1 MRMNRRT
8 LSLAAA
14 AAILAFLAL
23 LSYVIVPKLSQ
34 RSVTAYFPAAV
45 GLFPGD
51 SVRILGVDVGRVER
65 IDPEGTRV
73 AVRMRLDRRWDLP
86 ADAQAVIVAPTL
98 VTTRFVQLTP
108 AYSGGPVLPDGGVI
122 PQERTAMPVEWD
134 VVKDQLTRLTQTL
147 GPRADGTEPATG
159 TLGEL
164 VGNAADSARG
174 NGATLHDTLDKLA
187 RTTTALSDGRTD
199 LFSMVRNLS
208 MLVDALSQSHEQIV
222 QFNGHLAS
230 VTQLLGTSET
240 TLGDVVAELD
250 GAVLD
255 IGQFVRDN
263 KQALGATVDGLGA
276 ATQALV
282 DKRRDLEQV
291 FHIVPTTLVNLSNIY
306 QPAQNSLTSA
316 TVLTNT
322 ANPVQ
327 FLCGAIA
334 GAGGQGAQEATDLCI
349 HYLGPVLKTLAFNHI
364 PLGTVVGN
372 TVGALP
378 DQIVYSEPGLAEP
391 AANSTE
397 PAAPT
402 APPAPPATG
411 GLPGLLLPGLPPLS
425 TPFGTG
431 PR

>member
-108 AYSGGPVLPDGGVI
+108 AYTGGPALPDGGVI

-159 TLGEL
+159 TLGEF

-222 QFNGHLAS
+222 QFNGHLDS

-240 TLGDVVAELD
+240 TLGDAVAELD

-291 FHIVPTTLVNLSNIY
+291 FHIAPTTLVNLSNIY

-334 GAGGQGAQEATDLCI
+334 GAGEQGAQEATDLCI

-391 AANSTE
+391 AGKSTE

-402 APPAPPATG
+402 AAPAPPATG

-425 TPFGTG
+425 APFGTG

>member
-1 MRMNRRT
+1 MRTTRRT
-8 LSLAAA
+8 LSLAAGV
-14 AAILAFLAL
+14 AILVFLAF

-51 SVRILGVDVGRVER
+51 SVRILGVDVGSVER

-108 AYSGGPVLPDGGVI
+108 AYTGGPALPDGGVI

-147 GPRADGTEPATG
+147 GPRTDGTEPG
-159 TLGEL
+159 TLGEF

-199 LFSMVRNLS
+199 LFAMVRNLS
-208 MLVDALSQSHEQIV
+208 MLVEALSQSHEQIV

-240 TLGDVVAELD
+240 TLGEAVAELD

-263 KQALGATVDGLGA
+263 KQALGDAVDGLGA

-282 DKRRDLEQV
+282 NKRRDLEQV
-291 FHIVPTTLVNLSNIY
+291 FHIAPTTLVNLSNIY

-334 GAGGQGAQEATDLCI
+334 GAGEQGAQEATDLCI
-349 HYLGPVLKTLAFNHI
+349 HYLGPVLKTMAFNHI

-378 DQIVYSEPGLAEP
+378 DQIVYSEPGLAQPAGNSIEP
-391 AANSTE
+391 AA
-397 PAAPT
+397 
-402 APPAPPATG
+402 PAPPATG
-411 GLPGLLLPGLPPLS
+411 GLQGLLLPGLPPLS
-425 TPFGTG
+425 APFGTG